1 MKPARILRLLAGALL
16 TAAAAPSEAAAQP
29 CSSPYLV
36 NQTFTRGTYN
46 TAWQICWSTPATYG
60 LAITSAS
67 FRPGP
72 GKPLVRVFY
81 DARVTEIFVPYHSGS
96 PRYYDLSG
104 FSFPL
109 MTLTANDCP
118 ASQGGT
124 LLGSPALVCREIRNR
139 GVGWKNSDGSVYR
152 GQEVVL
158 WSALQAGNYVYLFR
172 WTFRDDGTVLG
183 EIGATGTNLPSK
195 PGEAHMHNAMWRLDI
210 DMNGAASDNVHRVS
224 HAESGLT
231 AADSKTPINVEQGLA
246 WDDMAFTHL
255 HLFDSLLKNSRGHNS
270 GYMLIPMHTGT
281 ARHNE
286 AWTKNDFWVTP
297 YDPSQM
303 RPANLPAYV
312 SAGRSVANTDVVLWY
327 WGSAHHMFRDEDGC
341 CPGGDSFSGTA
352 QAMFAGFML
361 KPQDLFDGPPF
372 WP

>member
-1 MKPARILRLLAGALL
+1 MRAPRMLRLLAAALL
-16 TAAAAPSEAAAQP
+16 AAAVTADDAAAQP

-36 NQTFTRGTYN
+36 TQTFTRGAYSTE
-46 TAWQICWSTPATYG
+46 WQICWSTPATYG

-81 DARVTEIFVPYHSGS
+81 DARVTEIFVPYHTKT

-104 FSFPL
+104 FNFPL
-109 MTLTANDCP
+109 MALTANDCP
-118 ASQGGT
+118 AAQGGT

-139 GVGWKNSDGSVYR
+139 GIGWKNSDGSVYR

-158 WSALQAGNYVYLFR
+158 WSALQAGNYVYLIR

-183 EIGATGTNLPSK
+183 EIGATGTNLPSM
-195 PGEAHMHNAMWRLDI
+195 PGVAHMHNAMWRLDI

-224 HAESGLT
+224 HAEPDSSAT
-231 AADSKTPINVEQGLA
+231 DSKTPISVEQGLA
-246 WDDMAFTHL
+246 WSAPAFTHL

-270 GYMLIPMHTGT
+270 GYMLIPMRTGT
-281 ARHNE
+281 ARHFE

-303 RPANLPAYV
+303 RPANLPTYV

-341 CPGGDSFSGTA
+341 CVGGGSFSGTA

-361 KPQDLFDGPPF
+361 KPQDLFDAPPF